1 MLIFHRLVIFYMV
14 KCPTQSRV
22 EPKLSYTYTHAYF
35 MVISAKR
42 NRDLCKILLWPMIN
56 MYVYH
61 LIKRF
66 ACILLNRNICL
77 ENIHI
82 VYHLLS
88 YLLVF
93 GVFFPCIHSDSY
105 EQSSTKVIVQYTFI
119 SFSCSC
125 PASHFNNVGMM
136 CNYALL
142 EICVCLF

>member
-1 MLIFHRLVIFYMV
+1 MLIFHRLCYILYGEMSNSI
-14 KCPTQSRV
+14 QSWTKT
-22 EPKLSYTYTHAYF
+22 KLYIHTCILYG
-35 MVISAKR
+35 
-42 NRDLCKILLWPMIN
+42 NDLCKILLWPMIN

-66 ACILLNRNICL
+66 AWILLNRNICL

-105 EQSSTKVIVQYTFI
+105 EQSSTKIIVQYTFI
-119 SFSCSC
+119 SFSCCC

-142 EICVCLF
+142 EIWVCLF